1 MTTKSPRF
9 AEINPATNKVWKL
22 AEMHAALLEARVQLE
37 EAKCE
42 TDKYLLM
49 ALHSDE
55 TELTWGDI
63 QKRFIM
69 PGVRRDR
76 KERPLF
82 WQDARC
88 GYRSLINAIKEG
100 YAELRKPLFITN

>member
-1 MTTKSPRF
+1 MTNSLPRF
-9 AEINPATNKVWKL
+9 KEINPATNKVWKL
-22 AEMHAALLEARVQLE
+22 TELHQALVQSQLEAQE
-37 EAKCE
+37 FKAIANAE
-42 TDKYLLM
+42 
-49 ALHSDE
+49 S
-55 TELTWGDI
+55 ELTWRDV
-63 QKRFIM
+63 QRRFIM

-82 WQDARC
+82 WTDARC

>member
-1 MTTKSPRF
+1 MTNSLPRF
-9 AEINPATNKVWKL
+9 KEINPATNKVWKL
-22 AEMHAALLEARVQLE
+22 TELHTALVESQAQAQEFKAIANAE
-37 EAKCE
+37 
-42 TDKYLLM
+42 
-49 ALHSDE
+49 SD
-55 TELTWGDI
+55 LTWGDV
-63 QKRFIM
+63 QRRFIM

-76 KERPLF
+76 TERPLF